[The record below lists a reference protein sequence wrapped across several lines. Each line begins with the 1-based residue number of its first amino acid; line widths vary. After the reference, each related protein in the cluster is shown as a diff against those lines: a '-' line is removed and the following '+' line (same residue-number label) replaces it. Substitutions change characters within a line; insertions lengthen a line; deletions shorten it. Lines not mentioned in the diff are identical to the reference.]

1 MEEDAVMILPPVSLS
16 RKDIRMV
23 QLAKGAIHA
32 GIRALLSS
40 AGLDCGE
47 VSRLVIAGGFGSYLD
62 AENAGK
68 TGLLPAEMISRVHV
82 VGNAALS
89 GAAMLLLNQDY
100 RASCEQYAKLAKV
113 LELSSDPVFS
123 EEYMERMM
131 F

>member
-1 MEEDAVMILPPVSLS
+1 MILPPVSLS

-23 QLAKGAIHA
+23 QLAKAAIHA
-32 GIRALLSS
+32 GIRTLLSS

-62 AENAGK
+62 AKNAGK
-68 TGLLPAEMISRVHV
+68 IGLLPAEMVSRIHV
-82 VGNAALS
+82 AGNAALS
-89 GAAMLLLNQDY
+89 GAAMLLLNQDS
-100 RASCEQYAKLAKV
+100 RASCEGYAKQAKV